1 MRSLVRFD
9 ALATAIMGLQWRWSN
24 GDGVTIIK
32 KKDKE
37 FKSMFINFAFASI
50 TIMFTELNDYL
61 LTALLSRFLDRQHI
75 RHLDIAGSDWHAR
88 HIINAVAI
96 LPLVWVKVNIT
107 PVVAIVEPATGMQA
121 VAATKTGTCV
131 VELDVA
137 LFDLWRTFAS

>member
-1 MRSLVRFD
+1 MR
-9 ALATAIMGLQWRWSN
+9 LQWRWVQGYGLAILKNSQ
-24 GDGVTIIK
+24 GIQ
-32 KKDKE
+32 E
-37 FKSMFINFAFASI
+37 HFINVEIASI
-50 TIMFTELNDYL
+50 TIMLTELNDYL
-61 LTALLSRFLDRQHI
+61 LTVLLISFADRQHI
-75 RHLDIAGSDWHAR
+75 GQLDGAGSDWHAR

-96 LPLVWVKVNIT
+96 LPLVWATVNVT